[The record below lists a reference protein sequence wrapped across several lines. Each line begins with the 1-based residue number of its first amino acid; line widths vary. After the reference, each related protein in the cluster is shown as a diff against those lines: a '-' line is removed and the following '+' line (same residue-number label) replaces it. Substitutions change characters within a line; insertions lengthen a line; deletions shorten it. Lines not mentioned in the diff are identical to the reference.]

1 MSSTFTSL
9 RYRNARWFFGGLL
22 LSNIGTWMQFTA
34 VAILVDELTGSTTA
48 IGVLTALQ
56 FAPMLFLGPFA
67 GGVADQVDR
76 RKMAILT
83 QSGLAAQAITLAVFD
98 ITGTIDVGIIYAL
111 TLVLGIVSAFDNPAR
126 RGFVTELVAP
136 AHVANAVSL
145 NTAVMTGSRIFGPAI
160 TAVLIGPIG
169 TGWLFSL
176 NALSFTAIVGSLLML
191 DQSTLHR
198 APRAQR
204 GGTPVRDG
212 LRYVRRTPIMW
223 ATFLAFTV
231 VSTFGFNYNVSLP
244 RMSEEIWG
252 DSAWFGWVLTVI
264 SVGSLLG
271 SLFTASRSLV
281 TLRWM
286 IANGLLLGAAG
297 FALAWSPSITMA
309 MVVAVPLGIGGAGFV
324 TSMNAITQQE
334 CPPEM
339 RGRILSL
346 TAVAFLGSYPIGGP
360 ITGLIGDYVGLE
372 WSLAYGALISLAA
385 VLGLAWWALGRRPD
399 QSRGDALRTLLGTD
413 RPRAP
418 SPTEHP

>member
-1 MSSTFTSL
+1 VSSTFTSL
-9 RYRNARWFFGGLL
+9 RYRNARLFFGGLL

-34 VAILVDELTGSTTA
+34 VAILVDRLTGSTTA

-56 FAPMLFLGPFA
+56 FAPMLFLGAFA
-67 GGVADQVDR
+67 GGVADQFDR

-83 QSGLAAQAITLAVFD
+83 QTGLAAQAIALALFD
-98 ITGTIDVGIIYAL
+98 VTGTINTGIIYAL
-111 TLVLGIVSAFDNPAR
+111 TLILGIINAFDNPAR
-126 RGFVTELVAP
+126 RGFVTELVEP
-136 AHVANAVSL
+136 ALVANAVSL

-160 TAVLIGPIG
+160 TAMLIGPLG
-169 TGWLFSL
+169 TAWLFSL
-176 NALSFTAIVGSLLML
+176 NALSFTAIVGSLLLL

-212 LRYVRRTPIMW
+212 LRYVRRTPLMW
-223 ATFLAFTV
+223 AAFLCFTV

-244 RMSEEIWG
+244 RMADEVWG
-252 DSAWFGWVLTVI
+252 NESMFGWVLTVI
-264 SVGSLLG
+264 SVGSMVG
-271 SLFTASRSLV
+271 SLLTAGQSFV

-286 IANGLLLGAAG
+286 IGNGLLLGAAG
-297 FALAWSPSITMA
+297 LALAWSPTVVLAMA
-309 MVVAVPLGIGGAGFV
+309 VAIPLGIGGAGFV

-360 ITGLIGDYVGLE
+360 ITGIVGDYVGLG

-385 VLGLAWWALGRRPD
+385 VLGLAWWALGRRPE
-399 QSRGDALRTLLGTD
+399 QSRRQVLRTLLGTD

>member
-385 VLGLAWWALGRRPD
+385 VLGLAWWALGRRPE

-418 SPTEHP
+418 SSTEHP

>member
-1 MSSTFTSL
+1 VSSTFTSL

-385 VLGLAWWALGRRPD
+385 VLGLAWWALGRRPE

-418 SPTEHP
+418 SSTEHP

>member
-34 VAILVDELTGSTTA
+34 VAILVDRLTGSTTA

-56 FAPMLFLGPFA
+56 FAPMLVLGPFA

-76 RKMAILT
+76 RKMAIIT
-83 QSGLAAQAITLAVFD
+83 QSGLAAQAIALAVFD
-98 ITGTIDVGIIYAL
+98 ITGTINVGIIYAL
-111 TLVLGIVSAFDNPAR
+111 TLVLGIVNAFDNPAR
-126 RGFVTELVAP
+126 RGFVTELVEP

-160 TAVLIGPIG
+160 TALLIGPLG

-191 DQSTLHR
+191 DQSTLYR

-223 ATFLAFTV
+223 ATFLAFSV

-252 DSAWFGWVLTVI
+252 DEAWFGWVLTVI

-271 SLFTASRSLV
+271 SLFTAGRSFV

-286 IANGLLLGAAG
+286 IGNGLLLGAAG
-297 FALAWSPSITMA
+297 FALAWSPTIVAAMA
-309 MVVAVPLGIGGAGFV
+309 VAIPLGIGGAGFV

-360 ITGLIGDYVGLE
+360 ITGLVGDYVGLE

-385 VLGLAWWALGRRPD
+385 VLGLAWWALGRRPE
-399 QSRGDALRTLLGTD
+399 QSRGQALRTLLGAD